1 MNRRTR
7 NPCMRAARRLALGM
21 ACLAALNLGGCGT
34 EKKAGPA
41 SAAPSVTV
49 MEVASRDVPVSPEYV
64 AQTQSSR
71 QVNIYARVSGFL
83 DRRLYTEGATVR
95 EGQVLFQ
102 IDPKPFQVQRDQAAA
117 ALAKQDAVLEV
128 ARTNLERTKPLAAVD
143 ALSQKDL
150 DDAIGQF
157 QSAAA
162 AVDQAKAQ
170 LESAKLNLSY
180 CTIASPVHGV
190 TGAALQQE
198 GTYIST
204 QNSQLTTVMLL
215 SPMWVNFSISE
226 NELQNLRGQIAKGLL
241 RPPKDNSYVIEIV
254 LVDGTVFPYTGRIT
268 FADPSYNP
276 QSGTFLIRVSV
287 ENPNGVL
294 HPNQYV
300 RVRVKGAVR
309 PHAILV
315 PQRAVQQGPKGHFV
329 WVVTGEGTVEA
340 RPVVVGEWYG
350 DGWFISEGL
359 RAGERIVVD
368 GVMLLRPG
376 INVTVQSGGTP
387 PGRKPADG
395 KPPAEGGKGN
405 AVKNG
410 R

>member
-7 NPCMRAARRLALGM
+7 NPCRRVARRVALGV
-21 ACLAALNLGGCGT
+21 ACLAALNLGGCGK
-34 EKKAGPA
+34 EKTGPA
-41 SAAPSVTV
+41 STAPSVTV
-49 MEVASRDVPVSPEYV
+49 MGVVPRDIPVSVEYV

-117 ALAKQDAVLEV
+117 ALAKQEAVLEV
-128 ARTNLERTKPLAAVD
+128 ARTNLDRTKPLAAVD

-162 AVDQAKAQ
+162 GVDQAKAQ

-215 SPMWVNFSISE
+215 SPMWVNFSLSE
-226 NELQNLRGQIAKGLL
+226 NEVQNFRVQIAKGLL
-241 RPPKDNSYVIEIV
+241 RPPKDNSYIIEIV
-254 LVDGTVFPYTGRIT
+254 LVDGTVFPYKGRIT

-276 QSGTFLIRVSV
+276 QSGTFLVRGSV
-287 ENPNGVL
+287 ENPDGVL

-309 PHAILV
+309 PNAILV
-315 PQRAVQQGPKGHFV
+315 PQRSVQQGPKGHFV
-329 WVVTGEGTVEA
+329 WVVTGEGTAEA
-340 RPVVVGEWYG
+340 RPVVVGNWYG
-350 DGWFISEGL
+350 DDWFISEGL
-359 RAGERIVVD
+359 RPGERIVVD
-368 GVMLLRPG
+368 GVLLLHPG
-376 INVTVQSGGTP
+376 VKVTVQSGGTP
-387 PGRKPADG
+387 PERKPPDG
-395 KPPAEGGKGN
+395 KPPAEGGKDN
-405 AVKNG
+405 AVRNRG
-410 R
+410 

>member
-7 NPCMRAARRLALGM
+7 NPCMRAARMVVIGM
-21 ACLAALNLGGCGT
+21 ACIATLSLGGCGKENKT
-34 EKKAGPA
+34 GTT

-49 MEVASRDVPVSPEYV
+49 TEIIPRDVPVSAEYV

-83 DRRLYTEGATVR
+83 DRRLYIEGAMVR

-117 ALAKQDAVLEV
+117 ALAKQEAVLEV
-128 ARTNLERTKPLAAVD
+128 ARTNLARTKPLAAVD

-162 AVDQAKAQ
+162 GVDQAKAQ

-215 SPMWVNFSISE
+215 SPIWVNFSLSE
-226 NELQNLRGQIAKGLL
+226 NEVQNIRGQIAKGLL

-254 LVDGTVFPYTGRIT
+254 LVDGTVFPHTGRIT

-276 QSGTFLIRVSV
+276 QSGTFLVRGSV
-287 ENPNGVL
+287 ENPEGVL

-300 RVRVKGAVR
+300 RVRVKGAIR
-309 PHAILV
+309 PNAILV
-315 PQRAVQQGPKGHFV
+315 PQRSVQQGPKGHFV
-329 WVVTGEGTVEA
+329 WVATVEGTVEA
-340 RPVVVGEWYG
+340 RPVVVGNWYG
-350 DGWFISEGL
+350 DDWFISEGL
-359 RAGERIVVD
+359 LPGERVVVD
-368 GVMLLRPG
+368 GVLSLRPG
-376 INVTVQSGGTP
+376 IKVTVQPGGTP
-387 PGRKPADG
+387 PGRNPADG
-395 KPPAEGGKGN
+395 KPPADGGKGN
-405 AVKNG
+405 AVKNRG
-410 R
+410 

>member
-1 MNRRTR
+1 
-7 NPCMRAARRLALGM
+7 MRAARRVALGA
-21 ACLAALNLGGCGT
+21 ACLAALNLGGCGK
-34 EKKAGPA
+34 ENKSGPA
-41 SAAPSVTV
+41 STSPSVTV
-49 MEVASRDVPVSPEYV
+49 MEVIPRDVPVSGEYV

-117 ALAKQDAVLEV
+117 ALAKQEAALEV
-128 ARTNLERTKPLAAVD
+128 ARTNLARTKPLAAVD

-162 AVDQAKAQ
+162 GVDQAKAQ
-170 LESAKLNLSY
+170 LEAAKLNLSY

-215 SPMWVNFSISE
+215 SPMWVNFSLSE
-226 NELQNLRGQIAKGLL
+226 NEMQNLRGQIAKGLL
-241 RPPKDNSYVIEIV
+241 RPPKDNSYIIEIV
-254 LVDGTVFPYTGRIT
+254 LVDGTVFPYTGKIT
-268 FADPSYNP
+268 FADPSYNS
-276 QSGTFLIRVSV
+276 QSGTFLVRASV
-287 ENPNGVL
+287 ENPAGVL

-300 RVRVKGAVR
+300 RVRVKGTVR
-309 PHAILV
+309 PNAILV
-315 PQRAVQQGPKGHFV
+315 PQRSVQQGPKGHFV
-329 WVVTGEGTVEA
+329 WVVTGEGIVEA
-340 RPVVVGEWYG
+340 RPVVVGNWYG
-350 DGWFISEGL
+350 DDWFISEGL

-368 GVMLLRPG
+368 GVLSLHPG
-376 INVTVQSGGTP
+376 VKVTVQSGGSP
-387 PGRKPADG
+387 PERKPAEG
-395 KPPAEGGKGN
+395 KPAAEGGKGN
-405 AVKNG
+405 AVKNRG
-410 R
+410 